1 MAETIF
7 KIKKRSGDI
16 VDFDRKK
23 ITEAISNAAEAV
35 GISDKELSEKLTE
48 QVVNKLNEK
57 FYHRSIPA
65 VEEVQDIVEETLIE
79 NQRIKIAKKYI
90 LYRDQRARLR
100 DIKGMINPS
109 ELIEG
114 YLQKTDWKVRENSNM
129 DYSLQGLNNH
139 LSSAIS
145 SNYWLNKV
153 YTSNIRNAHKEGD
166 IHIHDLQLIA
176 PYCAGWDLKDL
187 LLSGFGGVSG
197 KIESKPPKHFRAA
210 LGQAINFLYTLQGE
224 VAGAEAF
231 ANVDTYLA
239 PFIKYDELDYKQ
251 VKQSLQEFLYNI
263 NIPTRVG
270 FQCMSEDTEILG
282 EDGWKRYNQVK
293 EGDKIATFNI
303 EGGYLEYLP
312 VKRKFAKK
320 YKGKMYNLQNRI
332 SDQLISPEHRV
343 VRKKFNTQEYTLE
356 KIEKVEKLN
365 SPFMVPV
372 GSEGNIAGRS
382 ELSDEVIKLIAWVIA
397 EGTLDKGERGS
408 GRISIY
414 QSRLKSEQDYK
425 EIKDLCSALNLK
437 YTERQ
442 QQGLGEECSV
452 LRFNAESS
460 RKILKYFQSDKNK
473 GVKFVPAGIL
483 NLDAEGSKLFLETYL
498 KGDGHDNCK
507 ITTSSKR
514 IRDGLL
520 QAAANAGYGATTL
533 ERKPDNAISKKTR
546 YIIRLI
552 KHKDTYI
559 NTVSKVDYEGVI
571 WCPNTDNETVVARR
585 NGKIF
590 ITGNT
595 PFTNITL
602 DLAPSKSIGEE
613 NVVIGGELQKE
624 KYKDFQKEMDMFNYA
639 FAELM
644 AEGDSKG
651 RVFTFPIPTYNI
663 TENFPWDSQVA
674 EKIFEMTS
682 KYGIPY
688 FSNFINSDMD
698 PDDARSMCCRL
709 RLDNRELRKRGGG
722 LFGSN
727 PLTGS
732 IGVVT
737 INLSRIGYMS
747 ETKEELYNRLSNMM
761 QIAHESLE
769 TKRDVLEQLTENGL
783 YPYAKHYLGS
793 VKERFG
799 KCWQNHFSTVG
810 IVGMN
815 ELLLNF
821 LGDNIASEKGRNL
834 AGEIM
839 DFMRERLMDY
849 QNKTD
854 NLYNLEATPAE
865 GTARSLAKID
875 KDKYPDIIVANNE
888 AIEEGA
894 ATPYYTNSS
903 QLPVGY
909 TEDLFEA
916 LDLQDSLQTKYT
928 GGTVFH
934 SFIGESLP
942 SVEATKKL
950 VQKISYNYHL
960 PYFTI
965 SPTFSICPIHGYIPG
980 EHYFCPKC
988 DEELSIQQDDDNE
1001 QQSQSGEDVGSE
1013 DKSDGK
1019 IKNSGISYSSD
1030 TETDN
1035 AERNIIQAMA

>member
-1 MAETIF
+1 MAETIS

-16 VDFDRKK
+16 ADFDRTK

-35 GISDKELSEKLTE
+35 GVFDKELPERLTE
-48 QVVNKLNEK
+48 QVVSKLNEK
-57 FYHRSIPA
+57 FYFRSIPA
-65 VEEVQDIVEETLIE
+65 VEEIQDIVEETLIE
-79 NQRIKIAKKYI
+79 NRLIKIAKKYI

-100 DIKGMINPS
+100 DMRDMINS
-109 ELIEG
+109 NDLIEG
-114 YLQKTDWKVRENSNM
+114 YLQQTDWKVRENSNM

-145 SNYWLNKV
+145 SNYWLSKV
-153 YTSNIRNAHKEGD
+153 YTRGIRNAHKEGD

-187 LLSGFGGVSG
+187 LLTGFGGVGG

-239 PFIKYDELDYKQ
+239 PFIRYDELDYKQ

-270 FQCMSEDTEILG
+270 FQ
-282 EDGWKRYNQVK
+282 
-293 EGDKIATFNI
+293 
-303 EGGYLEYLP
+303 
-312 VKRKFAKK
+312 
-320 YKGKMYNLQNRI
+320 
-332 SDQLISPEHRV
+332 
-343 VRKKFNTQEYTLE
+343 
-356 KIEKVEKLN
+356 
-365 SPFMVPV
+365 
-372 GSEGNIAGRS
+372 
-382 ELSDEVIKLIAWVIA
+382 
-397 EGTLDKGERGS
+397 
-408 GRISIY
+408 
-414 QSRLKSEQDYK
+414 
-425 EIKDLCSALNLK
+425 
-437 YTERQ
+437 
-442 QQGLGEECSV
+442 
-452 LRFNAESS
+452 
-460 RKILKYFQSDKNK
+460 
-473 GVKFVPAGIL
+473 
-483 NLDAEGSKLFLETYL
+483 
-498 KGDGHDNCK
+498 
-507 ITTSSKR
+507 
-514 IRDGLL
+514 
-520 QAAANAGYGATTL
+520 
-533 ERKPDNAISKKTR
+533 
-546 YIIRLI
+546 
-552 KHKDTYI
+552 
-559 NTVSKVDYEGVI
+559 
-571 WCPNTDNETVVARR
+571 
-585 NGKIF
+585 
-590 ITGNT
+590 T

-602 DLAPSKSIGEE
+602 DLTPSKSLGEE
-613 NVVIGGELQKE
+613 NVIIGGEIKDE

-644 AEGDSKG
+644 TEGDSKG

-663 TENFPWDSQVA
+663 TENFPWDSEVA

-688 FSNFINSDMD
+688 FSNFINSDMN

-737 INLSRIGYMS
+737 INLPRIGYLAK
-747 ETKEELYNRLSNMM
+747 TKEELYGRLSEMM
-761 QIAHESLE
+761 QTAHESLE
-769 TKRDVLEQLTENGL
+769 TKRDVLEKLTENGL
-783 YPYAKHYLGS
+783 YPYAKYYLRT

-799 KCWQNHFSTVG
+799 KYWQNHFSTVG

-821 LGDNIASEKGRNL
+821 IGEDITSERGKGL
-834 AGEIM
+834 ATEIM
-839 DFMRERLMDY
+839 EFMREKLMDY

-865 GTARSLAKID
+865 GTSRSLAKRD
-875 KDKYPDIIVANNE
+875 KDRYPDIIVANE
-888 AIEEGA
+888 GAVKEGA
-894 ATPYYTNSS
+894 AIPYYTNSS
-903 QLPVGY
+903 QLPVYY

-916 LDLQDSLQTKYT
+916 LDLQDDLQSKYT

-934 SFIGESLP
+934 GFIGEAMP

-950 VQKISYNYHL
+950 ITKIAYNYQL

-965 SPTFSICPIHGYIPG
+965 TPTFSICPVHGYLSG
-980 EHYFCPKC
+980 EHHYCPKC
-988 DEELSIQQDDDNE
+988 DQDLSLNRENVDDQEEGGSGSENKGTVVT
-1001 QQSQSGEDVGSE
+1001 SGEN
-1013 DKSDGK
+1013 
-1019 IKNSGISYSSD
+1019 IN
-1030 TETDN
+1030 N
-1035 AERNIIQAMA
+1035 NERNIIQAMA